1 MATDKVNED
10 LVEMKTRGRGLE
22 DHWIDQHYRTP
33 MRPSNGV
40 TPVCESSIFCLLDD
54 WEVINGCRK

>member
-10 LVEMKTRGRGLE
+10 LVEVKTRGRGLE
-22 DHWIDQHYRTP
+22 VITGSTNTTP

-40 TPVCESSIFCLLDD
+40 TAVCESSIFFS
-54 WEVINGCRK
+54 WMIWR